1 MLASTR
7 RNAFQQADNTQSM
20 VVSFFDDPVVI
31 GLIVLLVAFVFFGY
45 LLMRRT
51 VLGLRE
57 GYEDG
62 QRRE

>member
-1 MLASTR
+1 MT
-7 RNAFQQADNTQSM
+7 
-20 VVSFFDDPVVI
+20 VVEIFADPVLI
-31 GLIVLLVAFVFFGY
+31 GILVVLLLFVFFGY

-57 GYEDG
+57 GYRDG

>member
-1 MLASTR
+1 MAVIGSL
-7 RNAFQQADNTQSM
+7 
-20 VVSFFDDPVVI
+20 DPVFV
-31 GLIVLLVAFVFFGY
+31 GLVVVLLLFVFFGY

-57 GYEDG
+57 GYEEG

>member
-1 MLASTR
+1 
-7 RNAFQQADNTQSM
+7 M
-20 VVSFFDDPVVI
+20 VVSLFDDPVVI